1 VLGEDGALDRA
12 GDRGKASG
20 GADVANGIV
29 HNAGMSQRFTA
40 IIQQNGPFWIG
51 WVVEVL
57 GVNGQGE
64 TREDLLDSPR
74 SALREALG
82 MNRDRGFR
90 RRGRTP

>member
-12 GDRGKASG
+12 GDRGQASG
-20 GADVANGIV
+20 DADVANAIV
-29 HNAGMSQRFTA
+29 QNAVMVQGATA
-40 IIQQNGPFWIG
+40 IIQQSGSFWIG
-51 WVVEVL
+51 WVVEVP
-57 GVNGQGE
+57 GINGQGE

-74 SALREALG
+74 SAFREALE